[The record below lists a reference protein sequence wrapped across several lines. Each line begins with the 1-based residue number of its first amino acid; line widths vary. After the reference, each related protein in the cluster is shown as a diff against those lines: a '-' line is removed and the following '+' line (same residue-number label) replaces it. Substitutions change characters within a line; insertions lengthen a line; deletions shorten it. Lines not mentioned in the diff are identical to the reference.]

1 MWSYSLQKYCNLKRA
16 DGNGITLVNIRV
28 GSTNAKTATEHTV
41 TATEHTVVFRPYAWL
56 MVSHCAEQRSIQN
69 VADFVPAHASVREDK
84 VLADDLPVWIPI
96 PPVA

>member
-28 GSTNAKTATEHTV
+28 GSTNAKI
-41 TATEHTVVFRPYAWL
+41 ATEHTVVFRPYAWL
-56 MVSHCAEQRSIQN
+56 MVSHCAELRSIQN

>member
-16 DGNGITLVNIRV
+16 DGNGITLANIGV
-28 GSTNAKTATEHTV
+28 GLTKAK
-41 TATEHTVVFRPYAWL
+41 TATEHTVVFRPHAWL
-56 MVSHCAEQRSIQN
+56 MVSHCAELRSMQN